1 MEKVLDSFIRDGICR
16 LGNFKNDFAEK
27 TYEAAKS
34 KIRFES
40 IFLNEQQTNTY
51 KSNPMP
57 GRNLAEEMQLYEFF
71 GDEDI
76 NRIFRMVAGERYRIL
91 DYKFVI
97 GFPRNLM
104 PDWVFNKTDGRV
116 IANLGEYLKTQSR
129 NCTYFSGI
137 DYHQDILDHPNR
149 HPDFV
154 TIYYYLSEVSK
165 KESPLLALTE
175 SQKIGP
181 DIFPHELY
189 LRDNEIIHTAT
200 NKVVYPK
207 LLTGKPGDMFCWH
220 PYTLHGTYPTFEG
233 EPRISLRI
241 LLERNSDVDINSWI
255 CKINREIDN
264 TKPIPKTR
272 IDESKD
278 KSFIWDNME
287 YLKNNSVALN

>member
-1 MEKVLDSFIRDGICR
+1 MRDGICK
-16 LGNFKNDFAEK
+16 LGNFKNKFAERI
-27 TYEAAKS
+27 YESAKLRI
-34 KIRFES
+34 KFES
-40 IFLNEQQTNTY
+40 VFLEEQQTSTY

-71 GDEDI
+71 GDDEI
-76 NRIFRMVAGERYRIL
+76 NDVFKNVAGERYRIL

-104 PDWVFNKTDGRV
+104 PDWVYKKTEGRV
-116 IANLGEYLKTQSR
+116 IANLGEYLKIQSR

-154 TIYYYLSEVSK
+154 TIYYYLSEVTE

-175 SQKIGP
+175 SHKIGP
-181 DIFPHELY
+181 DIFPHELCIHE
-189 LRDNEIIHTAT
+189 NKIIHTGT
-200 NKVVYPK
+200 GKVVYPR
-207 LLTGKPGDMFCWH
+207 LLTGKPGDIFCWH

-241 LLERNSDVDINSWI
+241 LLERNSDIDIDSWI
-255 CKINREIDN
+255 CRINREICN
-264 TKPIPKTR
+264 TNPIPKTR
-272 IDESKD
+272 IDESTD
-278 KSFIWDNME
+278 KSFIWDHME
-287 YLKNNSVALN
+287 FLKTNSIAL